1 MPEVPFEVRF
11 RQWYADQAR
20 KRELNPDPDDPR
32 QFYDYRAAYRA
43 GAAPD
48 ESGHWPSDFKKD
60 GHPNLIVGGFDVRNG
75 QRVVGTPRARS
86 VGELVSLGWDAGT
99 AEQLMRVREPL
110 VPSHTS
116 VDNLM
121 RALLRVMSLRH
132 D

>member
-1 MPEVPFEVRF
+1 MSRLLVFLVVLAVSLVPG
-11 RQWYADQAR
+11 A
-20 KRELNPDPDDPR
+20 
-32 QFYDYRAAYRA
+32 A
-43 GAAPD
+43 GA
-48 ESGHWPSDFKKD
+48 
-60 GHPNLIVGGFDVRNG
+60 
-75 QRVVGTPRARS
+75 
-86 VGELVSLGWDAGT
+86 GELVSLGWDAGT